1 MRLVLNAPSWSV
13 RRLRED
19 ETFPRGN
26 VQWVEFGENTVEYIY
41 FEGGDKHGSTL
52 DIYGDLS
59 GFRLFFDGNPV
70 FGSPRG
76 EYARTER
83 TIQVAGVERTIWR
96 LVVSQMQ

>member
-1 MRLVLNAPSWSV
+1 MQL
-13 RRLRED
+13 
-19 ETFPRGN
+19 
-26 VQWVEFGENTVEYIY
+26 GELGESTMEYIY

-76 EYARTER
+76 EYARTET

-96 LVVSQMQ
+96 LVVSQTQ